1 MANAQTTHSTDPVTA
16 KNSDVDALKDQIL
29 TLRDD
34 VKALTELMGDVGKA
48 RGTEAKAQAE
58 AKVHELRGR
67 GEDALYEASRKLT
80 ELEAETAGHIRTSP
94 FQAVGVAAA
103 VGFLI
108 GYLGRK

>member
-1 MANAQTTHSTDPVTA
+1 MANPSP
-16 KNSDVDALKDQIL
+16 NPSSDMDALKDQIA

-34 VKALTELMGDVGKA
+34 VKALTELMGDVGKS
-48 RGTEAKAQAE
+48 RGNEAKARAE

-67 GEDALYEASRKLT
+67 GEDALHEAGRRLT

>member
-1 MANAQTTHSTDPVTA
+1 MATAQTNLSTESA
-16 KNSDVDALKDQIL
+16 AGKNSDIDALKDQIS
-29 TLRDD
+29 TLRSD
-34 VKALTELMGDVGKA
+34 VKALTELMGEVGKA
-48 RGTEAKAQAE
+48 RGTEAREKAE

-67 GEDALYEASRKLT
+67 GEDALHEAGRRLT

-94 FQAVGVAAA
+94 FQAIGVAAA